1 MKLIKMCIL
10 VPCNRS
16 PVHLISNFKGL
27 HQYIV
32 KLHYRL
38 QMIKR
43 ALQPEFDCHES
54 NETFKAL

>member
-16 PVHLISNFKGL
+16 PVHLISIFKGL

-32 KLHYRL
+32 KLHHRL
-38 QMIKR
+38 HMIKC